1 MSLTAEGKLLS
12 VVGRSTAQ
20 QHESTLPLIEQTKT
34 WSPLALMA
42 DPRIAGLVAFFVYLG
57 RIAITPTGL
66 RHTGANYYNYLAD
79 AFLHGQLALRAT
91 PESTVDLIFYMDKL
105 YLYWN
110 PFPALLITP
119 LVALFGIMISDAL
132 YTMVIGALTIAF
144 SARVLLAL
152 DENGIAPIDRER
164 RGLIVTTITFG
175 SIVPILATRANVW
188 DTTQIIGW
196 ACVLCATLAAL
207 LVPGYWGYALTGL
220 ALACATG
227 TRLNLLFN
235 GVWLAVIL
243 LRRDG
248 RRGIGWLFN
257 ACTCGLAPLFI
268 TFALLGWYNAARF
281 GSPLDSGLAW
291 HNMSDFFRDDYARYG
306 VFNLHY
312 LPTNLYHHFLAPPIT
327 LSQKGTGWGF
337 FFMTPVFIGA
347 LYALWRDRRQ
357 PLTWALA
364 ASAFLVYIPIG
375 LVMGTGYLF
384 GPRYLLDLLVP
395 IVVLTAQGIR
405 TWPLRVLRPLL
416 IISVATFML
425 GWMLLLWF
433 DYSA

>member
-1 MSLTAEGKLLS
+1 MG
-12 VVGRSTAQ
+12 VFGRSVAQ
-20 QHESTLPLIEQTKT
+20 QGEMSPRRIERVST
-34 WSPLALMA
+34 WSLLAVMA
-42 DPRIAGLVAFFVYLG
+42 DPRLAGIVAFLIYLG
-57 RIAITPTGL
+57 RVAITPTGF
-66 RHTGANYYNYLAD
+66 RHTAVNYYNYLAD

-91 PESTVDLIFYMDKL
+91 PESNVDLIFYLDRL

-110 PFPALLITP
+110 PFPALLIAP
-119 LVALFGIMISDAL
+119 LVALFGVAVSDTL
-132 YTMVIGALTIAF
+132 YTMVIGALTIAL
-144 SARVLLAL
+144 SARLLLAL
-152 DENGIAPIDRER
+152 DESGVAPLDRER
-164 RGLIVTTITFG
+164 RGLLVTTITFG

-207 LVPGYWGYALTGL
+207 LVPGRWGYVLTGL

-227 TRLNLLFN
+227 TRLDLLFN
-235 GVWLAVIL
+235 GIWLAVVL
-243 LRRDG
+243 LRRDW
-248 RRGIGWLFN
+248 RRGPGWLLS
-257 ACTCGLAPLFI
+257 ACACGLVPLLL

-291 HNMSDFFRDDYARYG
+291 HNMSDFFRDDYAHYG

-312 LPTNLYHHFLAPPIT
+312 LPTNIYHHFLAPPIT
-327 LSQKGTGWGF
+327 LSQQGTGWGF
-337 FFMTPVFIGA
+337 FFMTPVFVGA

-364 ASAFLVYIPIG
+364 ASALLTYIPIG

-384 GPRYLLDLLVP
+384 GPRYLLDLMIP

-405 TWPLRVLRPLL
+405 DWSLRALRPLL
-416 IISVATFML
+416 IISVTTFML
-425 GWMLLLWF
+425 GWALLLWF
-433 DYSA
+433 DYVA